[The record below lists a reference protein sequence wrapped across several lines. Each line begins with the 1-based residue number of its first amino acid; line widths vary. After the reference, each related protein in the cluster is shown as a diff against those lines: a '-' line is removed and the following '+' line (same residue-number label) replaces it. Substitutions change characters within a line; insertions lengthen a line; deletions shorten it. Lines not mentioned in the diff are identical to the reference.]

1 MEEAFRFFTNT
12 CKKGGVALACLL
24 SLSGFFAA
32 CEPEEHDQVT
42 TSARVTLAAPDSIAL
57 LQVKGSVTI
66 QCLTNKL
73 TWTTDQWD
81 SVSVNFPKVMTG
93 PYSLSADGKIAVKI
107 NQGRRKVYRFRANN
121 NYVELLDH
129 PSNVQLDILLVQ

>member
-1 MEEAFRFFTNT
+1 MGEAHRFCLKTL
-12 CKKGGVALACLL
+12 KKGGVALTCLL
-24 SLSGFFAA
+24 SLLGFSTA

-57 LQVKGSVTI
+57 LQVKGTVTI
-66 QCLTNKL
+66 QCLTNRL
-73 TWTTDQWD
+73 TWTTDEWD
-81 SVSVNFPKVMTG
+81 SISVCFPKVMTG

-121 NYVELLDH
+121 NYVEMLDH
-129 PSNVQLDILLVQ
+129 PSNVKLDILLIQ